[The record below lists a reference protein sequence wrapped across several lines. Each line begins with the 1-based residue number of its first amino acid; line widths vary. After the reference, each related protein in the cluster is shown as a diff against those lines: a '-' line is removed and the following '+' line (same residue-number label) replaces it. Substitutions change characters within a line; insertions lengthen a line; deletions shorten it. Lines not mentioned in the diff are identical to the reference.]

1 MKRKI
6 TFLIAALFALMLIT
20 QPKSVWGQTRA
31 TATLTNAEIVDAGQP
46 ASGYNSYA
54 ITGGGGKTWNVYAIK
69 NYHSKATNDK
79 YYLQIRAKQNSTYY
93 YVQVPEYGTKITS
106 ITMTVSG
113 SSQPMDGGG
122 NSATLFFSNS
132 NQTSATG
139 AGVAS
144 GTGASS
150 VTIDC
155 SSLNLNTGYIT
166 AGGAVRIWDVEVTYN
181 TSAPTTV
188 ETPVI
193 TLEAGIYTGN
203 QSTTITCGTV
213 DASIYYTL
221 DGTTPSSSNGTL
233 YEGAITIDHS
243 CTLKAIG
250 IKDGL
255 TDSEVAEA
263 AYTIKMATPTFSPAE
278 GTYDATQS
286 VTLSSTAG
294 ATIYYTLDGTEPSTS
309 SSVYSSALSITSTK
323 TIKAYAVKASCTDS
337 DVATATYTLKAQ
349 TPTFSPAAGEYV
361 GTQSVS
367 INCATSDVTIYYT
380 TDGSTPTTGS
390 TEYDGA
396 ILVSSSQTLKAIAV
410 KANLENSD
418 VASAAYTIHQPLT
431 TMDEIFAAAVAGEG
445 EVVNRYVTFN
455 DWVVTGVNGNYAFV
469 TDGTKG
475 FMIYKSSHG
484 FVVGNKLNGTTT
496 STVSIKLWGG
506 AAEFTTLTK
515 NTGGL
520 TVTTG
525 GTVSP
530 QVVTIDELSGVNT
543 GAVITLNGVTYNGT
557 NLVDASD
564 NTINPYT
571 TLYPGSYSNGQKYN
585 ITGVYQQQT
594 NAPHRI
600 LPRKAADIVAVYDPN
615 VAVSPT
621 GTVAIPNYIKG
632 TPVANITTRNIT
644 VSGTNLTNDITVAL
658 KDGASSK
665 FEIYDA
671 TNTTWTYTLTLSPT
685 TGTVSATAIPVR
697 LKASHNT
704 GDYSDNINITS
715 IGATAKS
722 VSLTGSV
729 KYAHVTYNGNGTEA
743 NVPEDDN
750 DYTYNQEVTVLGSGS
765 MARTGYTFDSWNT
778 EEEGTGTERNEDD
791 VFNITEDVTLYAQ
804 WTVNTHTLTLPATD
818 AYGEYTADK
827 SSPVAYGTKVTL
839 TYAPE
844 DGYEDYIAQWSSSD
858 VVIASDGTFTMPDKD
873 VTVTVTVIPN
883 PYTKDVLDLAFTG
896 VTSTSYTAWS
906 GKTGESGAVYAGKT
920 TTNGNND
927 YLQMNNGD
935 GDRGIVTTTSGGKIK
950 QLTVSW
956 YSDPINNRSI
966 TVYGKNT
973 AYTATSDLYDND
985 KKGSSLGTLTKT
997 NKTLIVSGDYAYIG
1011 LYASGA
1017 IYIDEIDIFWEYVLP
1032 VDEGTLV
1039 DDAIIP
1045 SNAIVNETNLI
1056 VPNDKLLY
1064 IEGVLH
1070 VSGTL
1075 TNQGTEDNIYIADG
1089 GQLYANSVIATVQK
1103 TITSA
1108 SSKDADQHWYTI
1120 ATPVHKGS
1128 YDYVEIGE
1136 TNLTSGEYDM
1146 FYLDETKGQWINQKT
1161 VGGGTGFDNMDV
1173 ARGYLYRSNVT
1184 SLEIAGNTNT
1194 GDAITYTLTKTG
1206 DGAIS
1211 GFNLIGNPYPHDI
1224 NLKHITYSKG
1234 ENLNGCYILSDAGAW
1249 SSELAADAT
1258 ISPYQGFL
1266 VQADVNDKVATFHE
1280 TAQRGAKSNGDNIKF
1295 IVANSE
1301 YSDATYAL
1309 FDDCFGLNKINHRN
1323 SDIPMLYIN
1332 QNNEDFAIAPM
1343 SDDTKSFNLNFKAKT
1358 TGRYTLSYKAKGEFN
1373 YLHII
1378 DRITGEDVD
1387 MLLEG
1392 EYSFIASPNDSDKRF
1407 IVRLGYNAGNETS
1420 DDIFAYQSG
1429 NDIVVNGE
1437 GELQVFDVTGRMVKI
1452 QRINGVQTINLN
1464 TQGVYIFRLNE
1475 KTQKIVVE

>member
-1 MKRKI
+1 MKRTLRMKFMLLLFAMVVGI
-6 TFLIAALFALMLIT
+6 SSTWATEKTLVYSVTSKTAVTLQNSSTGSFSGTVTFLNNGTNNVDQLTNGKTM
-20 QPKSVWGQTRA
+20 
-31 TATLTNAEIVDAGQP
+31 TLTLANFPYVVKKVSLNLHRNA
-46 ASGYNSYA
+46 S
-54 ITGGGGKTWNVYAIK
+54 TGGG
-69 NYHSKATNDK
+69 
-79 YYLQIRAKQNSTYY
+79 
-93 YVQVPEYGTKITS
+93 
-106 ITMTVSG
+106 
-113 SSQPMDGGG
+113 
-122 NSATLFFSNS
+122 
-132 NQTSATG
+132 
-139 AGVAS
+139 
-144 GTGASS
+144 
-150 VTIDC
+150 
-155 SSLNLNTGYIT
+155 
-166 AGGAVRIWDVEVTYN
+166 
-181 TSAPTTV
+181 
-188 ETPVI
+188 
-193 TLEAGIYTGN
+193 
-203 QSTTITCGTV
+203 
-213 DASIYYTL
+213 
-221 DGTTPSSSNGTL
+221 
-233 YEGAITIDHS
+233 
-243 CTLKAIG
+243 
-250 IKDGL
+250 
-255 TDSEVAEA
+255 
-263 AYTIKMATPTFSPAE
+263 
-278 GTYDATQS
+278 
-286 VTLSSTAG
+286 
-294 ATIYYTLDGTEPSTS
+294 
-309 SSVYSSALSITSTK
+309 
-323 TIKAYAVKASCTDS
+323 
-337 DVATATYTLKAQ
+337 
-349 TPTFSPAAGEYV
+349 
-361 GTQSVS
+361 
-367 INCATSDVTIYYT
+367 
-380 TDGSTPTTGS
+380 
-390 TEYDGA
+390 
-396 ILVSSSQTLKAIAV
+396 
-410 KANLENSD
+410 
-418 VASAAYTIHQPLT
+418 
-431 TMDEIFAAAVAGEG
+431 
-445 EVVNRYVTFN
+445 
-455 DWVVTGVNGNYAFV
+455 
-469 TDGTKG
+469 
-475 FMIYKSSHG
+475 
-484 FVVGNKLNGTTT
+484 
-496 STVSIKLWGG
+496 TVSIKHNNFIIGSG
-506 AAEFTTLTK
+506 TK
-515 NTGGL
+515 NKGDL
-520 TVTTG
+520 TSSYTNYDFTC
-525 GTVSP
+525 S
-530 QVVTIDELSGVNT
+530 DEQTSG
-543 GAVITLNGVTYNGT
+543 
-557 NLVDASD
+557 NLVVLLTSTENSFWCNLLTITYEDSSGGPTTYSMTYDANGATS
-564 NTINPYT
+564 
-571 TLYPGSYSNGQKYN
+571 GSVP
-585 ITGVYQQQT
+585 T
-594 NAPHRI
+594 
-600 LPRKAADIVAVYDPN
+600 DPN
-615 VAVSPT
+615 SP
-621 GTVAIPNYIKG
+621 YE
-632 TPVANITTRNIT
+632 
-644 VSGTNLTNDITVAL
+644 SGA
-658 KDGASSK
+658 
-665 FEIYDA
+665 
-671 TNTTWTYTLTLSPT
+671 
-685 TGTVSATAIPVR
+685 
-697 LKASHNT
+697 
-704 GDYSDNINITS
+704 
-715 IGATAKS
+715 
-722 VSLTGSV
+722 
-729 KYAHVTYNGNGTEA
+729 
-743 NVPEDDN
+743 
-750 DYTYNQEVTVLGSGS
+750 EVTVLGNIGS
-765 MARTGYTFDSWNT
+765 LEKDHYFFNGWNT
-778 EEEGTGTERNEDD
+778 KADGTGTHRA
-791 VFNITEDVTLYAQ
+791 VGSKFNISMTSILYAE
-804 WTVNTHTLTLPATD
+804 WSPNTHTVTLPD
-818 AYGEYTADK
+818 ADLMGTYTMDK
-827 SSPVAYGTKVTL
+827 ENPVAYGTKVTL

-858 VVIASDGTFTMPDKD
+858 VVIASDGTFTMPDQD

-956 YSDPINNRSI
+956 YSDPTNNRSI

-1128 YDYVEIGE
+1128 YDYVEIDE

-1211 GFNLIGNPYPHDI
+1211 GFNLLGNPYPHDI
-1224 NLKHITYSKG
+1224 TLKHITYDIGS
-1234 ENLNGCYILSDAGAW
+1234 NLAGFYRLSNAGAW
-1249 SSELAADAT
+1249 GSELDSDEP
-1258 ISPYQGFL
+1258 IHSYEGFL
-1266 VQADVNDKVATFHE
+1266 VQADVNDKDATFHE

-1343 SDDTKSFNLNFKAKT
+1343 SDDTKSFNLNFKAMT

-1378 DRITGEDVD
+1378 DRLTGEDVD

-1392 EYSFIASPNDSDKRF
+1392 EYSFIASPNDNDNRF
-1407 IVRLGYNAGNETS
+1407 IVKLGYNASNNANN
-1420 DDIFAYQSG
+1420 DIFAYQNG
-1429 NDIVVNGE
+1429 NDIVVEGE